1 MWRHRSNLIGCKS
14 EYSSKW
20 LDNPKW
26 VDRGNDGMINL
37 TSIVGGGGIAGVKR
51 DLKEGDSAGNT
62 YWDIFG

>member
-1 MWRHRSNLIGCKS
+1 M
-14 EYSSKW
+14 
-20 LDNPKW
+20 
-26 VDRGNDGMINL
+26 